1 MEFDREQIYLAA
13 LLHDIGKFYQRADTG
28 SVASSK
34 YLKQYSKNE
43 STFLPQAGNG
53 RYSHKHCLWTAQFIE
68 DFQQVF
74 KKLVGADSSNLT
86 DKNSLMFLAAAHHLG
101 NEQLSPLGQIIK
113 KADCLSSGM
122 DRSSIEALEDDQDES
137 KWDSFKTKRMV
148 SIFDVLKKNKE
159 ELKLQKSWHHLPVAS
174 LRLTKSYFPRLVF
187 DENPDYEKLWNEFLA
202 EFKFIQA
209 NTYHA
214 FSETLL
220 NLLFKYTSCIPSS
233 TIVFPDVSLFDH
245 SKTTAALAVCLYDY
259 QHDKQAGSN
268 PFLLI
273 GGDMSGIQSYIY
285 QIVSK
290 YAGKNLKGRSFY
302 IRILSDAVVR
312 YLLREL
318 HLFRANVV
326 YDSGGSFYLIAPN
339 TEFVVDHLKKA
350 VLFIEKQMFQSH
362 GIQLYMAIDAVEV
375 SENALMHKNGENL
388 GNSWG
393 KLFEKREKKKNNKFV
408 SLIENNYDKL
418 FNPFMQGGTT
428 KRDRISGEEFLPDEK
443 PFYSPEIKD
452 EFNAENPIKEIT
464 GRQILIGKYLRD
476 ADFLVVSEQKI
487 TYWNDKIFIA
497 PIELGFYYYLLKTSE
512 IEEMKEKL
520 QASADKITLVTLNG
534 KNGNCDFLGDLKIRG
549 WNNIYELAFYGGN
562 QFNGKTFD
570 EMCSSDSLTRLGILR
585 MDVDN
590 LGNLFQTGI
599 MPEMSTLSRFSAL
612 SRSFDF
618 YFSGY
623 LNTLQQEIAPDS
635 SFIIYSGGD
644 DLFIVGDWRATIELA
659 KKINADFKE
668 FTCHNPSLHISG
680 GIAIVEPK
688 FPLMKAAEESQD
700 EEKAAKAHACQED
713 MKNSISFM
721 DTPLHWENEFPSVEK
736 LKNEMVRLSTRE
748 NEGDSSNK
756 LPKSFIGKILQHASN
771 AKIKNHKITN
781 LKTYWMVAYDMGRM
795 AQRYK
800 DPELKELINRSKME
814 ICSNATTLNGESI
827 ASDYHALELWAF
839 AARWAELEL
848 RS

>member
-1 MEFDREQIYLAA
+1 MDLEREQIYLAA

-34 YLKQYSKNE
+34 YLKEYSKNE
-43 STFLPQAGNG
+43 SAFLPQAGNG

-68 DFQQVF
+68 DFQPVF
-74 KKLVGADSSNLT
+74 KKLVGSESSNFT

-101 NEQLSPLGQIIK
+101 NDQLSPLGQIIK

-122 DRSSIEALEDDQDES
+122 DRNSTEALEDDQDES
-137 KWDSFKTKRMV
+137 KWDSFKSKRMV

-159 ELKLQKSWHHLPVAS
+159 ELKLQKSWHHLPIAP
-174 LRLTKSYFPRLVF
+174 LRLEKSYFPRLAF
-187 DENPDYEKLWNEFLA
+187 ADNPDYEKLWNEFLA

-209 NTYHA
+209 NTYTA

-259 QHDKQAGSN
+259 QHGKPAGTN

-302 IRILSDAVVR
+302 LRILSDAVVR

-318 HLFRANVV
+318 QLFRANVV

-339 TEFVVDHLKKA
+339 TEFVVDQLQKA
-350 VLFIEKQMFQSH
+350 VRFIEKQMFQVH

-375 SENALMHKNGENL
+375 SENALMHQNEENL
-388 GNSWG
+388 SVVWG

-408 SLIENNYDKL
+408 SLIENNYDEL

-428 KRDRISGEEFLPDEK
+428 KRDRISGEEFLPDEM
-443 PFYSPEIKD
+443 PFNSAEIKD

-464 GRQILIGKYLRD
+464 GKQILVGKYLRD

-487 TYWNDKIFIA
+487 PYWNDKMFITPA
-497 PIELGFYYYLLKTSE
+497 DLGFYYYLLKTSD
-512 IEEMKEKL
+512 IEAMKEKL
-520 QASADKITLVTLNG
+520 QGSADKVTLVTLNG
-534 KNGNCDFLGDLKIRG
+534 KNGNCDFMGDLKIRG
-549 WNNIYELAFYGGN
+549 LNNIYELAFYGGN

-570 EMCSSDSLTRLGILR
+570 KMCSSDTLSRLGVLR

-644 DLFIVGDWRATIELA
+644 DLFIVGDWRETIELA
-659 KKINADFKE
+659 KKINADFQD
-668 FTCHNPSLHISG
+668 FTCHNPALHISG

-688 FPLMKAAEESQD
+688 FPLMKSAEESQE
-700 EEKAAKAHACQED
+700 EEKAAKEHACREEV
-713 MKNSISFM
+713 KNSISFM
-721 DTPLHWENEFPSVEK
+721 DTPLHWKNEFPAVES
-736 LKNEMVRLSTRE
+736 LKNEIVDVIYK
-748 NEGDSSNK
+748 GC
-756 LPKSFIGKILQHASN
+756 PKSLLGKIMQHAAN
-771 AKIKNHKITN
+771 AEIKNHAITQF
-781 LKTYWMVAYDMGRM
+781 KTYWILTYDLSRM
-795 AQRYK
+795 KERNNAHSSLNEII
-800 DPELKELINRSKME
+800 DNCLKEV
-814 ICSNATTLNGESI
+814 CGNARTSLNGQPI
-827 ASDYHALELWAF
+827 VTDYHPLELWAF